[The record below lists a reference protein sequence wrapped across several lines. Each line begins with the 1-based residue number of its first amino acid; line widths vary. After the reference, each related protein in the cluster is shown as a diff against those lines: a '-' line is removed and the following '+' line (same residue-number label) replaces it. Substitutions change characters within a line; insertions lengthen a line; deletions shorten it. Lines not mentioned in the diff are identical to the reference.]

1 MFVYH
6 RPPQSKILR
15 EDSNHVM
22 YVSGVVE
29 VEVKNTEEAYE
40 IIAKGMF
47 CYIAVCTLHHLF
59 T

>member
-1 MFVYH
+1 
-6 RPPQSKILR
+6 
-15 EDSNHVM
+15 M

-47 CYIAVCTLHHLF
+47 CYIAVCTLHHLSKQDF
-59 T
+59 FK